1 MPTDRHPLPKEPS
14 LEVSWA
20 SIDRRDWHLWL
31 LSFLLIVVL
40 GMGLLSFMFPVA
52 FWERDALLQA
62 PDRPFYGLSLLL
74 VLTLAYLHQ
83 KQSRLREL
91 KREQW
96 EARLVHVAFHDP
108 LTDLPNRALFADRL
122 EQCVS
127 RARRHPDYLFAVL
140 YMDLDRF
147 KIINDSMGHA
157 IGDQLLVQVGKRL
170 RSALRN
176 SDTVSRLGGDEFAI
190 LMDDIK
196 HNGDVNRVIERVR
209 NQFLLPLNLDGR
221 EVFTSASMGIALS
234 STGYQHAED
243 LLRDADTAMYRA
255 KALGRGR
262 HEVFDN
268 SMHEEAVRLL
278 KIETDLRRAIER
290 DELRLHYQPIMS
302 LHTGLLAGFEALVR
316 WQHPNLGLLPPLEF
330 IPVAEQSQLI
340 ILMSQWVIRKACSQ
354 ARVWRSQLP
363 ENFTFYISVNLPANY
378 LARQDM
384 LEEINDLLR
393 ENQLPPEY
401 LRLEITESEIM
412 GDPVSVSKALSLS
425 SKLGVKVSIDDFGTG
440 YSSLSY
446 LANLPVYALK
456 IDRAFV
462 SKLDVDERIS
472 AVVRSVVSLAHNLGL
487 QVVAEG
493 IETSHQLDYLKTL
506 KCQYGQGY
514 FFSPP
519 RDSHQA
525 TQFLMAW
532 SGIGDVKKMEIANL
546 RAFQLFRGLDDDSL
560 AEVAKVCNELDVAS
574 GSIIIRQDQVG
585 DKVYLMLEGSA
596 GIYRGESD
604 PPDFLAVLQAPTVFG
619 EMAIVSQGHV
629 RTANV
634 KALSDM
640 RLLTILIPSLE
651 PLLHQ
656 FPRLNENLQN
666 LVAERTAG

>member
-1 MPTDRHPLPKEPS
+1 MHTDREALPKEPS
-14 LEVSWA
+14 LEVSWG

-40 GMGLLSFMFPVA
+40 GMGLLSFMFPVS
-52 FWERDALLQA
+52 FWERDSILQS

-74 VLTLAYLHQ
+74 VLTLTYLHQ

-91 KREQW
+91 KRKQW
-96 EARLVHVAFHDP
+96 EVRLIHVAFHDH
-108 LTDLPNRALFADRL
+108 LTDLPNRVLFADRL

-127 RARRHPDYLFAVL
+127 RAKRHPDYLFAVL
-140 YMDLDRF
+140 YLDLDRF

-157 IGDQLLVQVGKRL
+157 VGDQLLIQVGKRL
-170 RSALRN
+170 QSALRN
-176 SDTVSRLGGDEFAI
+176 TDTVSRLGGDEFAI

-196 HNGDVNRVIERVR
+196 HNSDVNRAIERVG
-209 NQFLLPLNLDGR
+209 NQFLLPLNLEGH

-255 KALGRGR
+255 KGRGEGR
-262 HEVFDN
+262 HEVFDK

-290 DELRLHYQPIMS
+290 NELRLHYQPIMS

-340 ILMSQWVIRKACSQ
+340 ILLTQWVLREACSQ
-354 ARVWRSQLP
+354 ARIWRSQLP
-363 ENFTFYISVNLPANY
+363 PDFAFHISVNLPANY

-384 LEEINDLLR
+384 LQEISDLLR

-412 GDPVSVSKALSLS
+412 GDPASVSKALSLS
-425 SKLGVKVSIDDFGTG
+425 TKFGVKVSIDDFGTG

-446 LANLPVYALK
+446 LANLPVHALK

-462 SKLDVDERIS
+462 SKLDVDERNSVI
-472 AVVRSVVSLAHNLGL
+472 VRSIVSLAHNLGL
-487 QVVAEG
+487 QVIAEG
-493 IETSHQLDYLKTL
+493 VETLHQLDYLKTL
-506 KCQYGQGY
+506 KCQFGQGY

-519 RDSHQA
+519 RDSEQA

-532 SGIGDVKKMEIANL
+532 SGIGDLKKMEIANL
-546 RAFQLFRGLDDDSL
+546 RAFQLFRGLDDASIT
-560 AEVAKVCNELDVAS
+560 EVAKVCDELDVAS
-574 GSIIIRQDQVG
+574 GSIVIRQDQVG

-596 GIYRGESD
+596 GIYRGECD
-604 PPDFLAVLQAPTVFG
+604 PANFLAVLQAPTVFG
-619 EMAIVSQGHV
+619 EMAIVSQGHI

-634 KALSDM
+634 KALSDL
-640 RLLTILIPSLE
+640 RLMTIPIPLLE
-651 PLLHQ
+651 PLLHRI
-656 FPRLNENLQN
+656 PRLGENLQN

>member
-1 MPTDRHPLPKEPS
+1 MHTDRQPLTKEPS

-20 SIDRRDWHLWL
+20 SIDRRDWQLWL
-31 LSFLLIVVL
+31 LSFLLIIVL

-52 FWERDALLQA
+52 FWERDSILQA

-91 KREQW
+91 KRKQW

-108 LTDLPNRALFADRL
+108 LTDLPNRSLFADRL
-122 EQCVS
+122 EQCVL
-127 RARRHPDYLFAVL
+127 RHKRHPDYLFAVL

-147 KIINDSMGHA
+147 KIINDSMGHVV
-157 IGDQLLVQVGKRL
+157 GDQLLVQVGKRL

-196 HNGDVNRVIERVR
+196 QNSDVNRAIERVR

-255 KALGRGR
+255 KARGEGR
-262 HEVFDN
+262 HEVFDK

-278 KIETDLRRAIER
+278 KIETDLRHAIER
-290 DELRLHYQPIMS
+290 NELRLHYQPIMS

-340 ILMSQWVIRKACSQ
+340 VLVTQWVLQEACSQ
-354 ARVWRSQLP
+354 ARIWRSQLP
-363 ENFTFYISVNLPANY
+363 ADFAFHISVNLPANY
-378 LARQDM
+378 LARPDM
-384 LEEINDLLR
+384 LQEIGDLLR

-412 GDPVSVSKALSLS
+412 GDPSSVSKALSLS
-425 SKLGVKVSIDDFGTG
+425 SKFGVKVSIDDFGTG

-446 LANLPVYALK
+446 LANLPVHALK
-456 IDRAFV
+456 VDRAFV
-462 SKLDVDERIS
+462 SKLDVDERNS
-472 AVVRSVVSLAHNLGL
+472 AIVRSIISLAHNLGL
-487 QVVAEG
+487 QVIAEG
-493 IETSHQLDYLKTL
+493 VETPRQLDYLKTL
-506 KCQYGQGY
+506 KCQFGQGY

-519 RDSHQA
+519 RDSEQA

-546 RAFQLFRGLDDDSL
+546 RAFQLFHGLDDDSL
-560 AEVAKVCNELDVAS
+560 AEIAKVCDELTIPS
-574 GSIIIRQDQVG
+574 GSIVIHQDLAG
-585 DKVYLMLEGSA
+585 DTVYLMLEGSA
-596 GIYRGESD
+596 GVYRGESE
-604 PPDFLAVLQAPTVFG
+604 PPSFLAVLQAPTVFG
-619 EMAIVSQGHV
+619 EMAIVSQGHI

-634 KALSDM
+634 KALSTL
-640 RLLTILIPSLE
+640 RLIAISIPLLE
-651 PLLHQ
+651 PLLHR
-656 FPRLNENLQN
+656 FPRLRENLQN